1 MVGICNALVAQSLT
15 TQKEYYDW
23 YGWHLKRKYTVLP
36 DGTMHGKEYNY
47 REDGTLQSIVTYDH
61 DDVEAYI
68 EYYQDGKTIAEKY
81 SDPSSYYHVL
91 NDNNG
96 PGNFYRN
103 VSLYDTRGK
112 VTAQY
117 TMKYTPNQ
125 TYYYYD
131 CYTHNRLTSYSDG
144 EWKYTL
150 SSDGNRAEIKNLKN
164 GSHFTYDYKKE
175 QLTIHSWKVDIEG
188 KYDKWNNGN
197 YDKSGKVGVL
207 TIKGSTATYHFDM
220 AADVKSN
227 GYYYRFNQGDKGTF
241 QFKNTISMSIAEFC
255 LHFFDD
261 ADDRAVAIK
270 DPSIKF
276 RIGKGSY
283 YAWQKELYREQSNLV
298 TMSDYLSQGCTNPI
312 TAIDV
317 MFDVKWVDN
326 IHTEKRNLR
335 LEKEVNSVQ
344 YFKDD
349 RCSATV
355 KNGKII
361 AFSNVSEN
369 FSHFVPTL
377 FEVAPGE
384 DGFLKIIMKEGA
396 TKPADN
402 VLLEGKYVDFELVE
416 GRKTTTSEDYYNRL
430 NIVEVEEGEFANGN
444 LIQGLKRITK
454 TDQRRDIR
462 KESETTYEGTFRDGS
477 LINGTEAYKESGK
490 YIVNTLNNKAL
501 VQREITHSNGS
512 KVRMKGV
519 IKEVPVK
526 YRVWNGSDYVT
537 KTENEIQL
545 LSGDLEIELTRGDDL
560 YIKKSFSD
568 IYLNAKTF
576 KCSIPSNKI
585 CLVKK
590 NGDRFEGVIP
600 DELLN
605 SLVGEY
611 IEHKSSVQ
619 VIKGKYTTAGGNM
632 LEGTFKKRDILY
644 KGLDPRLHISGSA
657 DFITEFGRYTGGY
670 AKGKAEGD
678 GKIIID
684 DLGELKG
691 TFAGD
696 KISKDAVCT
705 VDFKLTTGDTFKGQM
720 LGGKA
725 HGHCELR
732 FANGDYYIGKFE
744 NGKFTGT
751 GDVRYTHSKG
761 VYEGKVKDFVCQYDT
776 PQGKKALKKIKAP
789 KMPKITLPS
798 KVGKM
803 YVIIE

>member
-1 MVGICNALVAQSLT
+1 
-15 TQKEYYDW
+15 
-23 YGWHLKRKYTVLP
+23 
-36 DGTMHGKEYNY
+36 
-47 REDGTLQSIVTYDH
+47 
-61 DDVEAYI
+61 
-68 EYYQDGKTIAEKY
+68 
-81 SDPSSYYHVL
+81 
-91 NDNNG
+91 
-96 PGNFYRN
+96 
-103 VSLYDTRGK
+103 
-112 VTAQY
+112 
-117 TMKYTPNQ
+117 
-125 TYYYYD
+125 
-131 CYTHNRLTSYSDG
+131 
-144 EWKYTL
+144 
-150 SSDGNRAEIKNLKN
+150 
-164 GSHFTYDYKKE
+164 
-175 QLTIHSWKVDIEG
+175 
-188 KYDKWNNGN
+188 
-197 YDKSGKVGVL
+197 
-207 TIKGSTATYHFDM
+207 
-220 AADVKSN
+220 
-227 GYYYRFNQGDKGTF
+227 
-241 QFKNTISMSIAEFC
+241 
-255 LHFFDD
+255 
-261 ADDRAVAIK
+261 
-270 DPSIKF
+270 
-276 RIGKGSY
+276 
-283 YAWQKELYREQSNLV
+283 
-298 TMSDYLSQGCTNPI
+298 MSDYLSQGCTNPI

-317 MFDVKWVDN
+317 TFDVKWLDH
-326 IHTEKRNLR
+326 IRTEKRNLR
-335 LEKEVNSVQ
+335 LEKEVDSVQ

-361 AFSNVSEN
+361 AFSNISEN
-369 FSHFVPTL
+369 PHHFVPTL
-377 FEVAPGE
+377 FEVALGE
-384 DGFLKIIMKEGA
+384 DGYLKIIMKEGA
-396 TKPADN
+396 TRPKDN

-454 TDQRRDIR
+454 TSQRNDNR

-526 YRVWNGSDYVT
+526 YQVWNGSYYET

-545 LSGDLEIELTRGDDL
+545 LSGDLEIDLTGGEDL
-560 YIKKSFSD
+560 YIKRVFSD
-568 IYLNAKTF
+568 VNLNAKTF

-619 VIKGKYTTAGGNM
+619 VIKGKYTTAGVNM

-657 DFITEFGRYTGGY
+657 DFATEFGRYTGGY
-670 AKGKAEGD
+670 AKGKAEGA

-684 DLGELKG
+684 DLGELIG

-696 KISKDAVCT
+696 KISKDAICT
-705 VDFKLTTGDTFKGQM
+705 VDFKLPTGDTFKGQM

-732 FANGDYYIGKFE
+732 FANGDYYIGEFA
-744 NGKFTGT
+744 NGKFSGT
-751 GDVRYTHSKG
+751 GDVRYTHSTG

-776 PQGKKALKKIKAP
+776 PQDKKALKKIKAP
-789 KMPKITLPS
+789 KMPKIALPS
-798 KVGKM
+798 KVGEM